1 MKLTNIDRAF
11 DVWRERG
18 QLDEAQIQELRR
30 TLDESQ
36 STLRSGRAVVLFSTL
51 GAVLVGLGTI
61 LFVAS
66 HWDTM
71 GPLARSLVLVAT
83 YLVSVAAA
91 YATQRKGLPLLS
103 ESLWFLATLV
113 LGADIFL
120 IGQLFNFTLTFWQ
133 GPFLWF
139 LGAIA
144 MGLARGKAAYGWLAV
159 PLGLLALGWFGG
171 GSGWF
176 TDDQF
181 EFLAS
186 NRGLLPLLP
195 AMGVA
200 LLCLAALA
208 RGTARFAFVRSACA
222 AWGVGLIAI
231 PLIIGTADD
240 DLVKAMF
247 DIELTSKQVA
257 ILSLCG
263 LAILLFAVRARP
275 SKQSVVAAA
284 LLFFLSVGLIVSRGG
299 ESAVGVLVATHGVA
313 FLVYILLVFAIAMC
327 AIWIGLSERS
337 TALINA
343 GLLSAAVLI
352 FIQYFS
358 WTFEL
363 LDRSIAFIIGGLVL
377 LAVGYG
383 FERTRRHLLARVE
396 AA

>member
-1 MKLTNIDRAF
+1 
-11 DVWRERG
+11 
-18 QLDEAQIQELRR
+18 
-30 TLDESQ
+30 
-36 STLRSGRAVVLFSTL
+36 
-51 GAVLVGLGTI
+51 
-61 LFVAS
+61 
-66 HWDTM
+66 
-71 GPLARSLVLVAT
+71 LVAT
-83 YLVSVAAA
+83 YLVSVAVA
-91 YATQRKGLPLLS
+91 YAAQEKGLPLVS
-103 ESLWFLATLV
+103 ESLWFLSTLV

-133 GPFLWF
+133 GPFLW
-139 LGAIA
+139 LVGALA

-195 AMGVA
+195 AMGVG
-200 LLCLAALA
+200 LLCLAGLA
-208 RGTARFAFVRSACA
+208 RSTERIAFVRSACA

-247 DIELTSKQVA
+247 DIELTSKQVT
-257 ILSLCG
+257 ILLVSG
-263 LAILLFAVRARP
+263 LTIFLFAVRARP
-275 SKQSVVAAA
+275 SRQSVVAAT
-284 LLFFLSVGLIVSRGG
+284 LLFFLFVGLTVSRGG
-299 ESAVGVLVATHGVA
+299 QSAIGVLIATHGVA
-313 FLVYILLVFAIAMC
+313 FLAYILLVFAIAMC

-343 GLLSAAVLI
+343 GVLSAAVLI

-377 LAVGYG
+377 LGVGYG
-383 FERTRRHLLARVE
+383 FERARRHLLARME

>member
-36 STLRSGRAVVLFSTL
+36 STLRSGRAVVLLSTL
-51 GAVLVGLGTI
+51 GAVLVGLVAI

-71 GPLARSLVLVAT
+71 GPLARSFVLVAT
-83 YLVSVAAA
+83 YVLSVAAA
-91 YATQRKGLPLLS
+91 YATQEKGLPLLS
-103 ESLWFLATLV
+103 ESLWFLSTLV

-133 GPFLWF
+133 GPFLW
-139 LGAIA
+139 LVGALA
-144 MGLARGKAAYGWLAV
+144 MGLARGKAACGWLAL
-159 PLGLLALGWFGG
+159 PMGLLALGWFGG

-186 NRGLLPLLP
+186 SRGLLPLLP

-222 AWGVGLIAI
+222 AWGVAMIAI
-231 PLIIGTADD
+231 PLIAGTADD
-240 DLVKAMF
+240 DLVKAIF
-247 DIELTSKQVA
+247 YTELTSKQIA
-257 ILSLCG
+257 ILVLCG
-263 LAILLFAVRARP
+263 LTIVLFAVSTERP
-275 SKQSVVAAA
+275 GRFVAVS
-284 LLFFLSVGLIVSRGG
+284 LLDRPELRGG
-299 ESAVGVLVATHGVA
+299 EA
-313 FLVYILLVFAIAMC
+313 C
-327 AIWIGLSERS
+327 
-337 TALINA
+337 
-343 GLLSAAVLI
+343 
-352 FIQYFS
+352 
-358 WTFEL
+358 
-363 LDRSIAFIIGGLVL
+363 IIGRVRGWGSLGAMGAMGARDAAKQQPQSVDFPQIAQLVGL
-377 LAVGYG
+377 
-383 FERTRRHLLARVE
+383 EPSD
-396 AA
+396 

>member
-1 MKLTNIDRAF
+1 MKLTNIDKAF
-11 DVWRERG
+11 EVWRERG
-18 QLDEAQIQELRR
+18 QLNEAQIQELRR

-71 GPLARSLVLVAT
+71 GPLARSFVLVAT
-83 YLVSVAAA
+83 YLLSVAAA
-91 YATQRKGLPLLS
+91 YATQEKGLPLLS
-103 ESLWFLATLV
+103 ESLWFLSTLV

-133 GPFLWF
+133 GPFLW
-139 LGAIA
+139 LVGALA

-159 PLGLLALGWFGG
+159 PTGLLALGWFGG

-181 EFLAS
+181 EFLAGS
-186 NRGLLPLLP
+186 RGLLPLLP

-222 AWGVGLIAI
+222 AWGVAMVAI
-231 PLIIGTADD
+231 PLIAGTADD
-240 DLVKAMF
+240 DLVKAIF
-247 DIELTSKQVA
+247 YTELTSKQIA
-257 ILSLCG
+257 ILVLCG
-263 LAILLFAVRARP
+263 LTIVLFAVRAHP
-275 SKQSVVAAA
+275 SRQTVFAAG
-284 LLFFLSVGLIVSRGG
+284 LLFFLFVGLTVSREGA
-299 ESAVGVLVATHGVA
+299 SAIGVLIATHGVA

-377 LAVGYG
+377 LGVGYG
-383 FERTRRHLLARVE
+383 FERTRRHLLERME